1 MLCLIFYSELYISP
15 GARGT
20 YYTSDGFF
28 YGGGG
33 GGVLVNNDGP
43 GLMRNKFGIKGSFGE
58 GYGAGGTFR
67 VGFVGG
73 RPGVILIEVIKR

>member
-1 MLCLIFYSELYISP
+1 MFRFSASRL
-15 GARGT
+15 
-20 YYTSDGFF
+20 
-28 YGGGG
+28 
-33 GGVLVNNDGP
+33 NDGP

-58 GYGAGGTFR
+58 GYGGGGTFR